1 MRHVE
6 EYGKQIDI
14 RLLAATYLPSLINFL
29 LLRRQSGLSGI
40 PHRPISGHTIM
51 ILL

>member
-1 MRHVE
+1 MRVV

-14 RLLAATYLPSLINFL
+14 LLLAATYLPSLINFL
-29 LLRRQSGLSGI
+29 SLPRQNGLSGT
-40 PHRPISGHTIM
+40 PHQPISGNTIM